1 MAESQRGKFITLEGG
16 EGTGKSTQAR
26 RLAAFLEQR
35 GLEVVGTREPGGSK
49 GAEEIRK
56 LLVQG
61 EPGRWTP
68 LTEALL
74 HSAARADHIARLIEP
89 ALSEGRWVV
98 SDRFSDSTLAYQ
110 GYGHGLGLDIVA
122 ELNSMTSGG
131 LRPDLTII
139 LDLPVVDGL
148 KRAGIRAG
156 NGIEGA
162 REDRYERMDMA
173 FHERLRAGFLDI
185 AENEPERCVVI
196 DAGADIDGV
205 AGAIRD
211 AVTDR
216 LPLP

>member
-16 EGTGKSTQAR
+16 EGTGKSTQV
-26 RLAAFLEQR
+26 LHLVTFLEQR
-35 GLEVVGTREPGGSK
+35 GLEVVGTREPGGSP
-49 GAEEIRK
+49 GAEEIRR
-56 LLVQG
+56 LLVEG
-61 EPGRWTP
+61 EPGRWIP

-89 ALSEGRWVV
+89 ALMDGRWVV

-110 GYGHGLGLDIVA
+110 GYGYGLSLDMVA
-122 ELNSMTSGG
+122 KLNAVTSGR

-139 LDLPVVDGL
+139 LDMPPEEGL
-148 KRAGIRAG
+148 KRAEIRAG
-156 NGIEGA
+156 NGDEA
-162 REDRYERMDMA
+162 EREDRYERMDLT
-173 FHERLRAGFLDI
+173 FHERLRAGFLAI
-185 AENEPERCVVI
+185 AENDPERCVVI
-196 DAGADIDGV
+196 DARADIDGV

>member
-16 EGTGKSTQAR
+16 EGAGKSTQVQ
-26 RLAAFLEQR
+26 RLVAFLEQR
-35 GLEVVGTREPGGSK
+35 GLEVLGTREPGGSP
-49 GAEEIRK
+49 GAEEIRR
-56 LLVQG
+56 LLVEG

-74 HSAARADHIARLIEP
+74 HSAARADHVARLIEP
-89 ALSEGRWVV
+89 ALMDGRWVV

-110 GYGHGLGLDIVA
+110 GHGHELGLDIVA
-122 ELNSMTSGG
+122 RLNSMSSGG
-131 LRPDLTII
+131 LCPDLTII
-139 LDLPVVDGL
+139 LDLPVKEGL

-156 NGIEGA
+156 NGMGA
-162 REDRYERMDMA
+162 DREDRYERMDMA
-173 FHERLRAGFLDI
+173 FHERLRAGFLAI

-196 DAGADIDGV
+196 DAGAGIDGV

-216 LPLP
+216 LALP